1 MTDKMELIRDE
12 CSNYY
17 LYQQRID
24 EIEKE
29 IEKLRY
35 TMHGVHAVTY
45 STMHGQVEERDKRLA
60 EWLDK
65 QENLIN
71 MMQEYK
77 RKVKMIE
84 NWMNQVESSVRFY
97 VWMYC
102 VEGMGI
108 AQMAE
113 QSGIHESSVFRMVRK
128 GVQRICI

>member
-1 MTDKMELIRDE
+1 MTDKMEIIRDE

-35 TMHGVHAVTY
+35 TMHGVHAVSY
-45 STMHGQVEERDKRLA
+45 STMHGQGDERDKRLA

-71 MMQEYK
+71 MKQEYK

-128 GVQRICI
+128 GIQRICI